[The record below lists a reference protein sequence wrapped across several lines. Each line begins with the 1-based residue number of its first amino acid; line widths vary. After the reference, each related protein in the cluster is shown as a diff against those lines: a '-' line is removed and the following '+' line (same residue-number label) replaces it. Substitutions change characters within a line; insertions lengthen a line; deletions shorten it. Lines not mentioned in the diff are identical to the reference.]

1 MSEDREFTSDG
12 PLEGTAGPDIAQSCG
27 NNNNPTNLYL
37 AAKNLVEADGFMVLV
52 YLLAILGKIILS
64 LLEVCLFG
72 YTKDIRGCIETAGK

>member
-1 MSEDREFTSDG
+1 MSEDKEFTSDS
-12 PLEGTAGPDIAQSCG
+12 PLEGTAGPDSTQSCST
-27 NNNNPTNLYL
+27 NNPTKLYL

>member
-1 MSEDREFTSDG
+1 MSEDRELTSDG

-27 NNNNPTNLYL
+27 NDNNPTNLYL

-64 LLEVCLFG
+64 LLKFV
-72 YTKDIRGCIETAGK
+72 YSDIPKILRDA